1 MKKVDLFK
9 SGVLFLALITIG
21 GCCDKYKKQVDQ
33 LTLDKQDLQAQL
45 NQIKSELDNKQAA
58 LTDCQDKLSQLRGKE
73 TSLMKE
79 LEAARKLAAKI
90 PAGWEIRKGMAMT
103 SLSDAVLFDPGRATL
118 KPSSYAKLNKII
130 AQILSKFPDKDVYII
145 GHTDSDPI
153 RKSKWKDNLEL
164 SLHRAAA
171 VARYMISH
179 GLDPRRVIVAGAGQ
193 YRPIA
198 SNKTGRGKAKNRRVE
213 FWILKPLD

>member
-1 MKKVDLFK
+1 MKKRDILKV
-9 SGVLFLALITIG
+9 GVIFLSVLTIG
-21 GCCDKYKKQVDQ
+21 GCCDQYKKQVDQ

-45 NQIKSELDNKQAA
+45 NQMKSELDNKQAA
-58 LTDCQDKLSQLRGKE
+58 LADCQDKLSQLHGKE
-73 TSLMKE
+73 AALRKE

-90 PAGWEIRKGMAMT
+90 PAGWEVRKGMAMT
-103 SLSDAVLFDPGRATL
+103 SLSDAVLFDPGKAKL
-118 KPSSYAKLNKII
+118 KSSAYAKLNKII
-130 AQILSKFPDKDVYII
+130 SQISAKFPGKDVYII

-153 RKSKWKDNLEL
+153 RRSKWKDNLEL

-179 GLDPRRVIVAGAGQ
+179 GLNPKQVIVAGAGE

-198 SNKTGRGKAKNRRVE
+198 SNKTRAGKAKNRRVE

>member
-1 MKKVDLFK
+1 MQNVKILKTSLILLV
-9 SGVLFLALITIG
+9 VLAIG
-21 GCCDKYKKQVDQ
+21 GCCDQYKKQVDQ

-45 NQIKSELDNKQAA
+45 NQMKAELDSKQAE
-58 LTDCQDKLSQLRGKE
+58 LTDCQDKLSQLHGKE
-73 TSLMKE
+73 ASLQKE

-90 PAGWEIRKGMAMT
+90 PSGWEVQKGMAMT
-103 SLSDAVLFDPGRATL
+103 SLSDAVLFDPGKAKL
-118 KPSSYAKLNKII
+118 KSSAYAKLNKLI
-130 AQILSKFPDKDVYII
+130 AQISAKFPGKDVYII

-179 GLDPRRVIVAGAGQ
+179 GLNPKQVIVAGAGK

-198 SNKTGRGKAKNRRVE
+198 SNKTRSGKAKNRRVE
-213 FWILKPLD
+213 FWILQPLD

>member
-1 MKKVDLFK
+1 MMKRSMVKAGLVIL
-9 SGVLFLALITIG
+9 SVLMIG
-21 GCCDKYKKQVDQ
+21 GCCDKFKKQVDQ

-45 NQIKSELDNKQAA
+45 NQVKEELDSKQADLA
-58 LTDCQDKLSQLRGKE
+58 NCQDKLSELQGKQS
-73 TSLMKE
+73 SLEKE

-90 PAGWEIRKGMAMT
+90 PAGWEVKKGMAMT
-103 SLSDAVLFDPGRATL
+103 SLSDAILFDPGKAKL
-118 KPSSYAKLNKII
+118 KSSAYAKLNRII
-130 AQILSKFPDKDVYII
+130 AQINAKFPGKDVYII

-153 RKSKWKDNLEL
+153 RRSKWKDNLEL

-171 VARYMISH
+171 VARYMIAH
-179 GLDPRRVIVAGAGQ
+179 GLNPKQVIVAGAGK

-198 SNKTGRGKAKNRRVE
+198 SNRTRAGKAKNRRVE